1 MPKMSDVIFHYNGPP
16 AHRVAW
22 TQRCYQVFLP
32 EFRKKAARSGN
43 NPDLSSVE
51 NISTIVHLE
60 LDKEKLADSEA
71 TLVPD
76 LQKAW
81 LHFLA
86 QLLENLISVKTR
98 KHEEVCTYTRE
109 TYL

>member
-1 MPKMSDVIFHYNGPP
+1 M
-16 AHRVAW
+16 
-22 TQRCYQVFLP
+22 
-32 EFRKKAARSGN
+32 
-43 NPDLSSVE
+43 
-51 NISTIVHLE
+51 HLE

-86 QLLENLISVKTR
+86 QLLENLISVRSESMR
-98 KHEEVCTYTRE
+98 KCALIRNKHIYK
-109 TYL
+109 